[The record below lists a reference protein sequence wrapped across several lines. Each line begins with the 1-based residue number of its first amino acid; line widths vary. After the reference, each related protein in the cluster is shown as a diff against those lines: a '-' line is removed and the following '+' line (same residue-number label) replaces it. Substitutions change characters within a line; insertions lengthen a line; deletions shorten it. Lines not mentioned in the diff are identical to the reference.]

1 MELINLRLSATGAT
15 KKPVTQKHELG
26 GPAAEHARK
35 GERPA
40 WFDNRM
46 VTVPVYDG
54 LALQPGNRLPG
65 SAIVEQPTTTIVLPG
80 DTGLSCDQW
89 GNYLLEKAV

>member
-1 MELINLRLSATGAT
+1 
-15 KKPVTQKHELG
+15 
-26 GPAAEHARK
+26 
-35 GERPA
+35 
-40 WFDNRM
+40 M

-65 SAIVEQPTTTIVLPG
+65 PAIVEQPTTTIVLPG

-89 GNYLLEKAV
+89 GNYLLEKADIWGQSKNTVN